1 MKILITGDQGFVGS
15 ATKKQLKNHE
25 CIGFDAMSGDDIR
38 DKNRLQTVIRSTRPD
53 RILHLAAIA
62 RFADADA
69 DPLLAVST
77 NVDGTKNVAEVA
89 SEFRIP
95 LVYASTGSVYMPI
108 KQKPPIT
115 ENFNASGNS
124 VYGCTKY
131 MGELHVMNGQAPW
144 IILRYAHLY
153 GAEKRM
159 HGLIGG
165 FLDRINRGMAPTLY
179 GGKQSNDFTYI
190 LDVAAANVKALASPW
205 DKWRQAYNIGTGE
218 ELTAFDAGKM
228 VCETFCY
235 SGEINVVEQRTVD
248 PDRFVFDCSKAER
261 MLGFK
266 AKYDFR
272 SGLED
277 MKNAAREELPG
288 VAGIEKRAA

>member
-1 MKILITGDQGFVGS
+1 MKVLVTGGLGFVGQ
-15 ATKKQLKNHE
+15 ATIPQLRSDHSWDT
-25 CIGFDAMSGDDIR
+25 FDVMRSQDIR
-38 DKNRLQTVIRSTRPD
+38 DKAQLAAFVDATKPH

-69 DPLLAVST
+69 DPVKAFET
-77 NVDGTKNVAEVA
+77 NVLGTKNVAEVA
-89 SEFRIP
+89 SERHIP

-115 ENFNASGNS
+115 EDFIACGNS

-131 MGELHVMNGQAPW
+131 AGELYVRMSKAPW

-153 GAEKRM
+153 GAEKRF

-165 FLDRINRGMAPTLY
+165 FLSRIDRGLAPTLY

-190 LDVAAANVKALASPW
+190 KDVAAANLAALEAEW
-205 DKWRQAYNIGTGE
+205 DKWNQVYNVGTGE
-218 ELTAFDAGKM
+218 ELTTEAAAESICKVFGYVGK
-228 VCETFCY
+228 
-235 SGEINVVEQRTVD
+235 IDRVEQRTVD

-266 AKYDFR
+266 ARYTFQQ
-272 SGLED
+272 GLED
-277 MKNAAREELPG
+277 MRETMRAVQGGEQ
-288 VAGIEKRAA
+288 RAA